1 MGWVGL
7 WCLTPLSIISPLYS
21 GGQFLKLRK
30 GPEILKWRT
39 EREILM
45 ASEYCLILALFLVNE
60 LPVPNH
66 SYNYEKL
73 F

>member
-1 MGWVGL
+1 MTRERQFFSLLLFERVKVSFEHPKMGWVGL
-7 WCLTPLSIISPLYS
+7 WCLMPLSIISPLYS

-45 ASEYCLILALFLVNE
+45 N
-60 LPVPNH
+60 
-66 SYNYEKL
+66 NYL
-73 F
+73 